1 VVKPFQGS
9 TLLCVY
15 VLFLYKFFL
24 LLYFSVRLGWCIL
37 LQYKAKSVMKMRMS
51 ARDGAR
57 KYFKQGPRYFLPKKR
72 KENKINYTKI
82 SVS

>member
-1 VVKPFQGS
+1 
-9 TLLCVY
+9 
-15 VLFLYKFFL
+15 
-24 LLYFSVRLGWCIL
+24 
-37 LQYKAKSVMKMRMS
+37 MKMRMS